1 MGFAREGE
9 PYLWIIGQF
18 LVGVAWNLGF
28 TSATV
33 MLSTSCPPDDRESAS
48 RAQAYSDCISFL
60 GGGVITIAGGYILD
74 SSTVDHILEGWQLV
88 NYVQFLFIGIML
100 VVVVAAWRMKMPTAV
115 SASA

>member
-1 MGFAREGE
+1 M
-9 PYLWIIGQF
+9 
-18 LVGVAWNLGF
+18 GF
-28 TSATV
+28 TSAIII
-33 MLSTSCPPDDRESAS
+33 LSMSCPPDDQEFAS
-48 RAQAYSDCISFL
+48 QAQAYSDCISFL

-100 VVVVAAWRMKMPTAV
+100 IVVVATWRMKTPTTV